1 MSILFNQL
9 FFLFVSFHQLA
20 DIEKRLSVNNS
31 IITKERNQL
40 SKAAI
45 NGLRAKDVVKFYDT
59 ELMRPEKL
67 LMNKHVLSS
76 RNFHFDY

>member
-1 MSILFNQL
+1 MAMSSLTYILG
-9 FFLFVSFHQLA
+9 
-20 DIEKRLSVNNS
+20 LSVKFFFRPMERGLSVTNF

-40 SKAAI
+40 HEAAI

-59 ELMRPEKL
+59 ELMRPEKI
-67 LMNKHVLSS
+67 LMNKHVLSA